1 MLVIP
6 NPTLWVGEES
16 REGAAGSQGEAPINR
31 ALPELLF
38 PLDSSLGKNRL
49 ARNDSRTV
57 RRVARTLPRWQN
69 LHAMTPRVYFV
80 YILASASG
88 TLYTGITRYLERR
101 VEEHKQKIFPGFTRE
116 YDVTRLVFYE
126 TWGDVRAAIARE
138 KQIKS
143 WRREKKLALV
153 RSMNPAWRDLSDDWR
168 KGG

>member
-1 MLVIP
+1 
-6 NPTLWVGEES
+6 LWVGEES
-16 REGAAGSQGEAPINR
+16 REGADGWQGEAPINS

-49 ARNDSRTV
+49 ARNDSDTV
-57 RRVARTLPRWQN
+57 RHVARTLPRWQN
-69 LHAMTPRVYFV
+69 PHAMAPRVYFV

-101 VEEHKQKIFPGFTRE
+101 VEEHKQKILPGFTRE

-126 TWGDVRAAIARE
+126 AWGDVRAAIGRE